1 MSHCCYKQNI
11 KRSDVCKKSGLNAL
25 MRVGINT
32 HKYIYLIY
40 IYKMDKNIQVILY
53 GQIGSPYSM
62 KIKSILRYK
71 RILYIFNTTNTIM
84 DIWSN

>member
-1 MSHCCYKQNI
+1 
-11 KRSDVCKKSGLNAL
+11 
-25 MRVGINT
+25 
-32 HKYIYLIY
+32 
-40 IYKMDKNIQVILY
+40 MDKNIQVILY